1 MMKAIRFN
9 ATIPRYAAGLAMAKV
24 SSSLLWSGRSCTY
37 VEDVPRPELIG
48 PDWVRVRTR
57 LGGICGSDLN
67 AIHLHASPYFSALVS
82 FPYTFGHENVGI
94 VDEVGADVAGWK
106 AGQRVVVE
114 PTLWCK
120 PRGFEDLCE
129 FCARG
134 EINRCVRVT
143 EGALKPGLSVGNCA
157 DTSGSWSPYFLAHQS
172 QLYAVPDTVSDAN
185 ALMVEPFAVALH
197 AALMHRP
204 ADDETVLILGSGSIG
219 LCMLAALRA
228 VGCKSRILVAARYP
242 FQADAARKLGAS
254 EVLVG
259 DTYAEVAKRTNAK
272 VLKPT
277 LGKSVVVGGV
287 DWTFECVGSDSAL
300 DDSLR
305 LTQNGGA
312 VVVVG
317 VPGIARNVD
326 WTSVFIKELT
336 VRASYIYNHVDL
348 FEGATWKTFDLALT
362 LMASNKIDLSW
373 MVTHRFRLD
382 QYDQALKLHGQKGS
396 SGLIKAVFEFQ

>member
-9 ATIPRYAAGLAMAKV
+9 ATIPRYAAGLAMGKLRT
-24 SSSLLWSGRSCTY
+24 SLLWSGRSCTY

-57 LGGICGSDLN
+57 LGGICGSDLS

-94 VDEVGADVAGWK
+94 VDEVGAGVAGWR

-134 EINRCVRVT
+134 EINRCVRIT

-204 ADDETVLILGSGSIG
+204 AEDETVLILGSGSIG

-228 VGCKSRILVAARYP
+228 VGCNSRIFMAARYP

-254 EVLVG
+254 EVLIG

-336 VRASYIYNHVDL
+336 VRASYIYNHVDR

-362 LMASNKIDLSW
+362 LMASSKVDLSW